1 MLLFFFEQQHQASC
15 VFLWLSNGTK
25 HLRGQNRRLKVQK
38 CVGYK
43 PCSRP
48 KHVLLV
54 ASGPSSFPVFCPV
67 LSTCIFYI
75 KTELLS
81 IYCLPVKGGAKI
93 IFSYS
98 YLFTFFH
105 CLMWVV
111 DMQTRAHPPP
121 PLFYL
126 SVTWCEYMFCCVC
139 LQRLY
144 NIRSILCLIECCA
157 SFAHHVE
164 LLARSLVLGCI
175 IMSI

>member
-15 VFLWLSNGTK
+15 VFLWLSNGTM

-121 PLFYL
+121 PLCFIFQWPGVNTCSAVFVCNVFTTLEAYFAWL
-126 SVTWCEYMFCCVC
+126 SAVQVLRTMSSC
-139 LQRLY
+139 LQ
-144 NIRSILCLIECCA
+144 E
-157 SFAHHVE
+157 V
-164 LLARSLVLGCI
+164 
-175 IMSI
+175 